1 MFNHENVVVVF
12 FAQIFT
18 KYLCCWFICFRVRM
32 ICQRVSNS
40 KTFDL
45 VILLFIGLNCITLAM
60 ERPDI
65 PPHSVVYDSLVYI
78 N

>member
-1 MFNHENVVVVF
+1 
-12 FAQIFT
+12 
-18 KYLCCWFICFRVRM
+18 M